1 MKKVK
6 NDRNGMEKKMITKK
20 MAIDITADLDKR
32 PIAKLVQEAS
42 KFNSS
47 VFFEYKDKKVN
58 AKSIMGMMTFISI
71 MNKASAAREKIDIKI
86 NGSDEGEAMDAIT
99 AFFS

>member
-1 MKKVK
+1 MQKEVTIQMS
-6 NDRNGMEKKMITKK
+6 NSMEAT
-20 MAIDITADLDKR
+20 
-32 PIAKLVQEAS
+32 PIAHLVQLANQ
-42 KFNSS
+42 FGSS
-47 VFFEYKDKKVN
+47 IYFEMDEKKVN

-86 NGSDEGEAMDAIT
+86 NGTDEGEAMDAIT

>member
-1 MKKVK
+1 
-6 NDRNGMEKKMITKK
+6 MITKK

-42 KFNSS
+42 RFSSS
-47 VFFEYKDKKVN
+47 VFFEYRDKKVN

-71 MNKASAAREKIDIKI
+71 MNNDFYKFR
-86 NGSDEGEAMDAIT
+86 NLEGFLFLLLCAIMI
-99 AFFS
+99 FGRLCRLKE